1 MSLSPHLVEV
11 LAAFEDA
18 GVRYLVIG
26 GHAVSLHARPRTTK
40 DLDVWLDAAPE
51 NIGRACAALTR
62 FGVPKHIV
70 DDLRTARPHE
80 IVWMGRVPT
89 RVDLMQTVPGLTF
102 DAAWE
107 RRVTADVA
115 GVSVQF
121 IGREDLIVNK
131 RAVGRPQDLRD
142 ARALERAA
150 KAVAEGKS
158 PGGGRSRKGT
168 SSGMRRG
175 RGR

>member
-1 MSLSPHLVEV
+1 MSLSPDLVEV
-11 LAAFEDA
+11 LAAFESA

-51 NIGRACAALTR
+51 NIGRACDALLR
-62 FGVPKHIV
+62 FGVPKHLV
-70 DDLRTARPHE
+70 DDLRTARPDE
-80 IVWMGRVPT
+80 IVWMGRIPT
-89 RVDLMQTVPGLTF
+89 RIDFLQTVPGLAF
-102 DAAWE
+102 GAAWK

-115 GVSVQF
+115 GVPVQF
-121 IGREDLIVNK
+121 IGRDDLIVNK

-150 KAVAEGKS
+150 NAVTPGKRQ
-158 PGGGRSRKGT
+158 GGGKSRKG
-168 SSGMRRG
+168 R
-175 RGR
+175 